1 MVFAPAIGIAAL
13 QVLAGLCA
21 FIFHHRGRNVAL
33 LLALLLLKQVFA
45 PNADMQVGQVALN
58 LVLFVLG
65 AFGCLWGARKVR
77 AAARRE

>member
-1 MVFAPAIGIAAL
+1 MVFAPAIGVAAL
-13 QVLAGLCA
+13 QALAGLCA
-21 FIFHHRGRNVAL
+21 FVAL
-33 LLALLLLKQVFA
+33 LLALLLLKQVFV